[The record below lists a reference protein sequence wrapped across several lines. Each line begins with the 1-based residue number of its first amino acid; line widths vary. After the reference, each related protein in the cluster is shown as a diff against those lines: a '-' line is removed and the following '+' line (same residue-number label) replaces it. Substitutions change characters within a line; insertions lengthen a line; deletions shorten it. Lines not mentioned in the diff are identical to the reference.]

1 MAYQPGRNIDSITV
15 EALLRPEALATL
27 SSSGHG
33 FCASASCP
41 IVYFADS
48 EAFDVDAVAVP
59 VFQKEAGVD
68 RTVCYCFQIGEADL
82 RREIQAAGGST
93 ASKRVSAHVK
103 AGRCACEIK
112 NPQGQLLSWKPHL
125 DGGGTRR
132 GIRAPYPNRA
142 CSPLVES
149 RSACLQA
156 CPPHERESQDWSS
169 ETTSTNDCPK
179 RSGARP
185 PSRWSFDR
193 DQGPRTQTT
202 ASPAPDRL
210 LRRRSL
216 LCATAV
222 LAAIALTP
230 LVTSTVCFAT
240 GFAFHVGHVVRS
252 SINAG
257 KHRRRQ

>member
-112 NPQGQLLSWKPHL
+112 NPQGS
-125 DGGGTRR
+125 
-132 GIRAPYPNRA
+132 
-142 CSPLVES
+142 C
-149 RSACLQA
+149 CLG
-156 CPPHERESQDWSS
+156 
-169 ETTSTNDCPK
+169 N
-179 RSGARP
+179 
-185 PSRWSFDR
+185 
-193 DQGPRTQTT
+193 
-202 ASPAPDRL
+202 L
-210 LRRRSL
+210 
-216 LCATAV
+216 
-222 LAAIALTP
+222 
-230 LVTSTVCFAT
+230 TSTVAALVVEFALPIRIEP
-240 GFAFHVGHVVRS
+240 VVP
-252 SINAG
+252 
-257 KHRRRQ
+257 